1 MFELTAVAD
10 LSAASDDD
18 ALLLW
23 AAQGLTRG
31 ARAWTRG
38 RAVAVA
44 CPALSGRDRI
54 AVRGPVEELSP
65 LLAEVID
72 LVGPTYRPLGD
83 ADLLA
88 GLAAR
93 DDRLELRGRF
103 GWMDRTGPLG
113 DGAAGG
119 AVDGAAVVAGWLGPA
134 ESGAAGELMDR
145 HFPDSHAHPRR
156 AGATAWA
163 GVRDAEGRLTAL
175 AADAWPAPEVGLLA
189 GVVADPG
196 RGRGR
201 GHAEAACRLVLT
213 RILERSPR
221 AALMVHE
228 WNAPAI
234 RLYRR
239 FGLAYRPLDAA
250 AQR

>member
-1 MFELTAVAD
+1 MFELTAAED
-10 LSAASDDD
+10 LRAASDDD
-18 ALLLW
+18 ALLVW
-23 AAQGLTRG
+23 AGQGLTRG

-54 AVRGPVEELSP
+54 AVRGPVDELSP

-72 LVGPTYRPLGD
+72 LVGPGYRPLGD

-88 GLAAR
+88 ALVAR

-103 GWMDRTGPLG
+103 GWMDRTGPL
-113 DGAAGG
+113 
-119 AVDGAAVVAGWLGPA
+119 
-134 ESGAAGELMDR
+134 AAGEAGPGAVAEWLTGADLGAAAELMDG

-163 GVRDAEGRLTAL
+163 GVRGTGGRLTAL
-175 AADAWPAPEVGLLA
+175 AADAWSAPAVGLLA
-189 GVVADPG
+189 GVVADPEH
-196 RGRGR
+196 GRGR

-213 RILERSPR
+213 RLLERAPR

-228 WNAPAI
+228 WNVPAI